1 MFIHNGYKERLT
13 IIEQKI
19 IYRKLHGMYKKAL
32 NRALQNNSNLEQL
45 INLLKESVEGESAD
59 SDDNQDD
66 DTSNKENSD
75 PSELILQNLKK
86 TLWQRTSIGNKRFKS
101 SSEATKPKLRNQRHC
116 KRCGKIRALPK
127 NCR

>member
-86 TLWQRTSIGNKRFKS
+86 
-101 SSEATKPKLRNQRHC
+101 
-116 KRCGKIRALPK
+116 RCGKGHPLGTRDLSHLLKQP
-127 NCR
+127 NLN